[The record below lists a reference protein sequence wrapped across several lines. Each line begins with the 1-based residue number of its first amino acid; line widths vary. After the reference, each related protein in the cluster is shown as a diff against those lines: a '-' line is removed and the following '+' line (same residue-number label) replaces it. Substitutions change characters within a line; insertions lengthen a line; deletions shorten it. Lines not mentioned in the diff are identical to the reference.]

1 MHHVE
6 VLYDQFALYPRIR
19 LINSGVICAT
29 PCFYETIEEVGHV
42 TATIFLILQRG
53 EPHCTRM
60 KHIEVQKLTLKG
72 NKIKLLFCVN
82 SYR

>member
-42 TATIFLILQRG
+42 TAHF
-53 EPHCTRM
+53 
-60 KHIEVQKLTLKG
+60 
-72 NKIKLLFCVN
+72 
-82 SYR
+82 